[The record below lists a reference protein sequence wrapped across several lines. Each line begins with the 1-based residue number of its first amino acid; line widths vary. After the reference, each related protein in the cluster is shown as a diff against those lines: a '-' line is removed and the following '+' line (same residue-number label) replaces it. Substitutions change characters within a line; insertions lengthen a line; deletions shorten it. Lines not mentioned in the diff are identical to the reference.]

1 LGVNDHQGYL
11 AYYVHI
17 YTSALRSLYRYLKF
31 RQHRLKL
38 EANYAYNIMDGVK
51 NEKIKPFVKKFVL
64 TISEAKYLL
73 NATKNNGE
81 NIYDYRNYAII
92 CLKD

>member
-1 LGVNDHQGYL
+1 M
-11 AYYVHI
+11 HI
-17 YTSALRSLYRYLKF
+17 ILWMGLKM
-31 RQHRLKL
+31 K
-38 EANYAYNIMDGVK
+38 
-51 NEKIKPFVKKFVL
+51 KIKPFVKKFVL

-92 CLKD
+92 CLKN